1 MRSRTEMAE
10 TVSDERLM
18 DLAAEVRR
26 VADCPYTPSLQV
38 CM

>member
-1 MRSRTEMAE
+1 MRPKTEMAE
-10 TVSDERLM
+10 TVSDERLI

-38 CM
+38 